1 MPKSEAYSLVHYQ
14 YWWPIST
21 ENWGDLTAKDA
32 KSAKEE
38 GAGRLAAKRR
48 EKTRRG
54 EKKGGG
60 GNVDFADGADE
71 GGEKMRMTN
80 DE

>member
-1 MPKSEAYSLVHYQ
+1 VGTEPTTTEPTQ
-14 YWWPIST
+14 YPNFNR
-21 ENWGDLTAKDA
+21 ELGDLTAKDA

-54 EKKGGG
+54 EKKGVGAT
-60 GNVDFADGADE
+60 VDFADGADE
-71 GGEKMRMTN
+71 GGGKMRMTN